1 MKLHKLQQDLSTQ
14 DRYSSKISAVFENS
28 NFYFIQDY
36 PVKELLPLQPWDY
49 RILPMELYPW
59 YYYNIDYRMLSYY
72 DKLHEFRILCDWM
85 FFLVTSF
92 DEKGIVS
99 PINLFDYQDFHPG
112 GKRVTVAHFMGIE
125 TVPVLL
131 QTDNKISEKK
141 ISTIEELHNLYGNN
155 CSFITRD
162 NKRLEV
168 LYHGETDMRDSR
180 GYDDWYAKAESIK
193 NEYFGLDSFSKYI
206 YDSGLTVYNRWK
218 DQTIDNNGFKI
229 TYTTSRPETQV
240 FLEVLDEDI
249 LSKDL
254 WKLYF
259 YIDPSVYKKI
269 DETGK
274 IIIHNNF
281 GRKSNKIMLNC
292 KMSRTLLNHV
302 NYYDKDHC
310 LRRYAE

>member
-1 MKLHKLQQDLSTQ
+1 MKLHKLKQDLSAE
-14 DRYSSKISAVFENS
+14 DRFNNNISSVFDNS
-28 NFYFIQDY
+28 NFYFIKNY
-36 PVKELLPLQPWDY
+36 AVKDLLPLQPWDY
-49 RILPMELYPW
+49 RILPMELNPW

-72 DKLHEFRILCDWM
+72 DQLHEFRILCDWM
-85 FFLVTSF
+85 FFLITSF
-92 DEKGIVS
+92 DEKGILS
-99 PINLFDYQDFHPG
+99 PINLYDYQDFHPG
-112 GKRVTVAHFMGIE
+112 GKRVTVAHYMGIE

-131 QTDNKISEKK
+131 QTNKTIKENKIN
-141 ISTIEELHNLYGNN
+141 TMDELHSLYNNN

-193 NEYFGLDSFSKYI
+193 NTYFGTESFSSYI
-206 YDSGLTVYNRWK
+206 YNSGLTIYNRWR
-218 DQTIDNNGFKI
+218 DQAIDNNGFKVK
-229 TYTTSRPETQV
+229 YTTTRPDDQV
-240 FLEVLDEDI
+240 FIEVLDEDI
-249 LSKDL
+249 LDKDL

-281 GRKSNKIMLNC
+281 GKKSNKIII
-292 KMSRTLLNHV
+292 
-302 NYYDKDHC
+302 
-310 LRRYAE
+310 